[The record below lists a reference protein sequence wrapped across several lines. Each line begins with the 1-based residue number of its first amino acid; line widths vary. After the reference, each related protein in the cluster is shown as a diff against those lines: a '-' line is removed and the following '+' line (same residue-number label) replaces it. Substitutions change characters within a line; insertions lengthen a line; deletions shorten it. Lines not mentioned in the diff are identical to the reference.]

1 MTLLGSEYVRLPP
14 GTAVTKKGT
23 AEVCR
28 ISPIVYESRKAS
40 RVALPRS
47 RVSTLGATPWNFVPS
62 GIGTSDFLYDAWDN
76 PARKALDALAA
87 EEFDDLTYD

>member
-1 MTLLGSEYVRLPP
+1 MTLLGSEYVRLPS

-28 ISPIVYESRKAS
+28 ISPIVYASRKSS

-47 RVSTLGATPWNFVPS
+47 RVSTLEATPWNFVPS
-62 GIGTSDFLYDAWDN
+62 GIGTSDFFYDAWDN

-87 EEFDDLTYD
+87 EKLNNLS